1 MNDRRIYFI
10 GERKQQID
18 TYSTKHIIQLRRLTL
33 GGRCGRLFP
42 VTSTDPFDIDSC
54 SRLIAVVSSETYTSF
69 PRYQPLE
76 GLLAVPA
83 ADGSAVDI
91 YLQVSQFREAPIG
104 TLVVLGTCTCTCEQV
119 LVAMGLSV
127 GSKKS
132 IRCACFFK
140 FFLTCTF
147 DFQIDCMY
155 TLCPPKNSTPN
166 SWR

>member
-104 TLVVLGTCTCTCEQV
+104 TLVVLGSV
-119 LVAMGLSV
+119 LVLV
-127 GSKKS
+127 LVSKYLLPWDFLLDQKKHTM
-132 IRCACFFK
+132 CVFFD

-166 SWR
+166 S

>member
-119 LVAMGLSV
+119 YLLPWDFLLDQ
-127 GSKKS
+127 KKHTM
-132 IRCACFFK
+132 CVF
-140 FFLTCTF
+140 F
-147 DFQIDCMY
+147 DFF
-155 TLCPPKNSTPN
+155 
-166 SWR
+166 